1 MLFKILQAAFLVLVP
16 ALMLWLESRSKI
28 VRTLSAV
35 VFCYLAGIAIGNQ
48 HFVPVDSQVSLNACT
63 ITIVLAIPLLLFS
76 LNLPAW
82 LKLAKATI
90 ISFLLIIVSVM
101 VMSFIACKVFAGSVE
116 ESPKV
121 AGMLVGVY
129 SGGTVN
135 MSAIGTALGVK
146 PETFLMVNAADIVMG
161 GVYLPLLLTVAGRLL
176 AKILPATRRTGSSFV
191 DEESGQAFW
200 TGPVIR
206 PVLLGV
212 AMAATIVAL
221 AWLIGHL
228 FPEGTRN
235 GVIILAITTL
245 AVSASFVPRI
255 RALPKTSET
264 GQYLL
269 LVFCVA
275 IGSTAD
281 FAKFFSSTFTILLY
295 TGMVMYGA
303 IALHL
308 LLAFICRLD
317 RDTVIITST
326 AAIYGPAFVGP
337 VAMSLKNREVIFSG
351 IATGLV
357 GIAVGN
363 YLGLALA
370 WLLL

>member
-1 MLFKILQAAFLVLVP
+1 MLLKLLQVAFLVLVP

-48 HFVPVDSQVSLNACT
+48 PYVPVDSQVSLNACT
-63 ITIVLAIPLLLFS
+63 MTIVLAIPLLLFS

-90 ISFLLIIVSVM
+90 ISFLLILVSVM
-101 VMSFIACKVFAGSVE
+101 VMSFIACKVFAGAVE

-161 GVYLPLLLTVAGRLL
+161 GAYLPLLLTVVGPLL
-176 AKILPATRRTGSSFV
+176 ALILPATKKTGRSAA
-191 DEESGQAFW
+191 DESGEFFW
-200 TGPVIR
+200 KGPVIR
-206 PVLLGV
+206 PVLPGCAL
-212 AMAATIVAL
+212 AVAL
-221 AWLIGHL
+221 VAVAWLISLL
-228 FPEGTRN
+228 FPGGTRN

-245 AVSASFVPRI
+245 AVAASFAPKI

-363 YLGLALA
+363 YLGLAVA

>member
-1 MLFKILQAAFLVLVP
+1 MLLNILQVAFLVLVP
-16 ALMLWLESRSKI
+16 ALMLWLEKRSKI

-48 HFVPVDSQVSLNACT
+48 HYVPVDSEISLGACT

-82 LKLAKATI
+82 LKLAKATL
-90 ISFLLIIVSVM
+90 ISFLLIIVSVV
-101 VMSFIACKVFAGSVE
+101 VMSFIACMVFSGMVE

-161 GVYLPLLLTVAGRLL
+161 GVYLPLLLAVMGRLL
-176 AKILPATRRTGSSFV
+176 AKILPATRRTGSSAA
-191 DEESGQAFW
+191 DESCQSFW

-206 PVLLGV
+206 PVLLGG
-212 AMAATIVAL
+212 ALAATLVAI
-221 AWLIGHL
+221 AWLISLL
-228 FPEGTRN
+228 FPGGARN

-245 AVSASFVPRI
+245 AVAASFVPKI
-255 RALPKTSET
+255 RALPKTSDT

-269 LVFCVA
+269 LIFCVA

-281 FAKFFSSTFTILLY
+281 FARFFSSSFTILLY

-337 VAMSLKNREVIFSG
+337 VAMSLKNREMIFSG

-363 YLGLALA
+363 YLGLAMA